1 MPSAG
6 SRERQWEK
14 QSCQFQRPRTG
25 PGSRKRKSGKNAVSW
40 NCPRGKMAET
50 KACVLPRRGS
60 LCLPIMRHGLSVWHV
75 TCTAPVAHPALTSPA
90 GSPQWPGSLQAM
102 SLSLQAGPP
111 GFVQAALVAQHGR
124 MARGLILPAPGHQAS
139 P

>member
-1 MPSAG
+1 MGETIVPVPEAKDG
-6 SRERQWEK
+6 AWVKEEEEWEEC
-14 QSCQFQRPRTG
+14 SVLEL
-25 PGSRKRKSGKNAVSW
+25 S
-40 NCPRGKMAET
+40 RGKMAET

-102 SLSLQAGPP
+102 SLYLQAGPP

-124 MARGLILPAPGHQAS
+124 MARGLMLPAPGHQAS

>member
-1 MPSAG
+1 MGETIVPVPEAMEG
-6 SRERQWEK
+6 TWVDEEEEWEEC
-14 QSCQFQRPRTG
+14 SVLEL
-25 PGSRKRKSGKNAVSW
+25 S
-40 NCPRGKMAET
+40 RGKMAET

>member
-1 MPSAG
+1 MGETIVPVPEAEEG
-6 SRERQWEK
+6 AWVKEEEEWEEC
-14 QSCQFQRPRTG
+14 SVLEL
-25 PGSRKRKSGKNAVSW
+25 S
-40 NCPRGKMAET
+40 RGKMAET